1 MAHIEKLD
9 AQHPTQLK
17 QDTGGRSRA
26 DIDTWDVE
34 DDSFWESTGK
44 KIANR
49 NLLISIPSLLCG
61 FAVWLYWGIITVQM
75 INLGFPFSKPELFTL
90 AAIAGLTGATLRI
103 PSSFFVRI
111 AGGRNTI
118 FFTTALLMI
127 PAVGAGFALQDKNT
141 PLWVFQILAFLS
153 GFGGGNFASSMSN
166 ISFFFPKRT
175 QGLALGLNAG
185 LGNAGVTTMQI
196 VVPLVMTVGIFG
208 GAPMILENTSGT
220 LIGKIPAGSETYI
233 HNAGFVWLLL
243 LVPLAFA
250 GWFGMNNIRTEEVS
264 PHIGSPLGA
273 FGKISGMLIVGF
285 FTAAVGLYLILPAPI
300 GVGLPSWTKWF
311 VLAGVITATVFLLKL
326 IPGDIK
332 PNLQR
337 QFKMFKNKH
346 TWVMSII
353 YTMTF
358 GSFIG
363 YSAGFALAIK
373 VIFGFSHVM
382 GADGVMTHDTIN
394 PNGPSALMYAWM
406 GPFIGAL
413 IRPLGG
419 WVSDRVGGAKVTQ
432 IVAIVMI
439 GSALGVAYF
448 MHAAYQ
454 SATPEEYFVPFFV
467 LFLLLFAATG
477 IGNGSTFRTIAM
489 VFPKEQAGPALGWT
503 SAVAAY
509 GAFIIPKVFGEQIKA
524 TTPEYALYGFA
535 VFYFI
540 CLLLNWWYY
549 LGPKAE
555 IKNP

>member
-1 MAHIEKLD
+1 M
-9 AQHPTQLK
+9 
-17 QDTGGRSRA
+17 S
-26 DIDTWDVE
+26 DIKVWNPE
-34 DDSFWESTGK
+34 DSQFWESTGK

-49 NLLISIPSLLCG
+49 NLWISIPSLLCG

-75 INLGFPFSKPELFTL
+75 LNLGFPFAKAELFTL

-103 PSSFFVRI
+103 PSSFFIRI

-118 FFTTALLMI
+118 FFTTALLML
-127 PAVGAGFALQDKNT
+127 PAIGAGIALQDKNT
-141 PLWVFQILAFLS
+141 PLWVFQLLAFLS

-166 ISFFFPKRT
+166 ISFFFPKRM

-185 LGNAGVTTMQI
+185 LGYAGVTTMQI
-196 VVPLVMTVGIFG
+196 LIPLVMTFGIFG
-208 GAPMILENTSGT
+208 GEPMILENTSGT
-220 LIGKIPAGSETYI
+220 LIGKIPAGSETYL
-233 HNAGFVWLLL
+233 HNAGYVWLVLL
-243 LVPLAFA
+243 IPLAFA

-264 PHIGSPLGA
+264 PHIGSPIGA
-273 FGKISGMLIVGF
+273 MSKIAGLLLIGF
-285 FTAAVGLYLILPAPI
+285 ITAAAGLYIILPAPT
-300 GVGLPSWTKWF
+300 GLSAPGWAKWP
-311 VLAGVITATVFLLKL
+311 VIAGILFSTVMLMKL

-332 PNLQR
+332 PNLKR
-337 QFKMFKNKH
+337 QFKIFGNKH

-373 VIFGFSHVM
+373 VVFGFTHVM
-382 GADGVMTHDTIN
+382 GTDGVMVHDAAN

-413 IRPLGG
+413 IRPIGG
-419 WVSDRVGGAKVTQ
+419 WIADKMGGAKVTQ
-432 IVAIVMI
+432 LVSIVMI
-439 GSALGVAYF
+439 ASAMGVAYYLK
-448 MHAAYQ
+448 AAYQ
-454 SATPEEYFVPFFV
+454 SPTPEEFFLPFFL
-467 LFLLLFAATG
+467 LFLVLFAATG

-509 GAFIIPKVFGEQIKA
+509 GAFLIPKIFGEQIKA
-524 TTPEYALYGFA
+524 TTPENALYGFA
-535 VFYFI
+535 IFYAV
-540 CLLLNWWYY
+540 CLLLNWWFY